1 MRFLYWMKGF
11 PLFGKYAGNVLFDW
25 VGMGYEVMS
34 TYIKAHEEMDSMITE
49 FPLNAEII

>member
-11 PLFGKYAGNVLFDW
+11 PLIGKYAGNLLFDW

-34 TYIKAHEEMDSMITE
+34 TYVKAQQETE
-49 FPLNAEII
+49 VVI